1 MSRSKRKDPTVCL
14 RVRGVGVERQ
24 WREQAKRAGRS
35 SNLQGWS
42 KSGGCSVKGKISPA
56 SADQDVGRLVFQ
68 IRGIVAKAA
77 QPGEPPSRL
86 SRSSAPRLM
95 KAVTEIALSFQ
106 SHLPNPTHV
115 PSD

>member
-1 MSRSKRKDPTVCL
+1 M
-14 RVRGVGVERQ
+14 
-24 WREQAKRAGRS
+24 
-35 SNLQGWS
+35 
-42 KSGGCSVKGKISPA
+42 KGKISPA